1 MTQTFQLTDD
11 TELKAAVRDATSYD
25 DTQDQ
30 LPESQLDG
38 NVADAKRDMYI
49 ETGSSEWY
57 NDLAYGQALK
67 AWTQVV
73 AKAAVENINI
83 ESFSI
88 ADEQISLSNAT
99 RDQSQQIQLWLSQAS
114 TALDK
119 SDEDFPTYEN
129 LSLSNTANYVGR

>member
-1 MTQTFQLTDD
+1 MTQPFQLTDD

-57 NDLAYGQALK
+57 SDLAYGQALK
-67 AWTQVV
+67 AWTQIV

-88 ADEQISLSNAT
+88 ADEQISLSNAS

-129 LSLSNTANYVGR
+129 LSLSNTASYVGR